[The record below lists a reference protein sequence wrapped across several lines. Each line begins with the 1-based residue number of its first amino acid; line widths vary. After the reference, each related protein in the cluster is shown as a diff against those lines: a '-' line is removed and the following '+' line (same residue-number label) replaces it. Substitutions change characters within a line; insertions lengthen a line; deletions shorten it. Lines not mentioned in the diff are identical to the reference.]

1 MSSKSMGTLSV
12 NLVANTGSF
21 EEGTTRAQRATEK
34 LNRAVQKQKDELQ
47 DLIGQ
52 IDPVVAEYNR
62 LDKMEEKLRKHRDTK
77 LIDDNDFKMYSTRI
91 QQMRDQVGKASVEF
105 NKNGVSAKQ
114 MQAALRNVPAQFTDI
129 AVSLQAGQN
138 PLTVFLQQGGQLKD
152 MFGGIGP
159 AAQAM
164 GGYVLGLINPFTSAA
179 AAAGVLALAYYQG
192 SIEADRFRNAL
203 ILTGN
208 VSGTTVEGL
217 TEMARRIDGVS
228 GTQRQASAALAEIA
242 NTGKF
247 TAEQIE
253 MVGRAAV
260 QMENVTGK
268 AVADTLSE
276 FEKLTKD
283 PANSVAELNEKYNFL
298 TADIYEQIKAL
309 EQQGR
314 TQEAVSMAV
323 KAYADAVEQR
333 TGEIT
338 ENLGYIES
346 GWKGIKNAAAEAW
359 DSVLGVGRSSTLSD
373 ELALLDTQIA
383 QIESRLNNKTTGSLD
398 LLNIGITGGR
408 IGGGDDK
415 ELAALKQQREQ
426 LQFKLDLENSAAVMA
441 AERAQIEKDA
451 IKAQQAIAKV
461 TEQSKTN
468 DEKRAAAI
476 KDYYANI
483 EKIRAANPESALL
496 NAEKISKDIKAIEE
510 QFKQTTKEVNNTAAQ
525 QMIMRL
531 REQEAALR
539 GQLESE
545 GKITSA
551 RAELLKFDQQIAD
564 IREKKIL
571 TAAEKSLLA
580 DQQSIRIQLEK
591 NAAVEDEIKAKLEL
605 IRLSSLQQSVEAD
618 IAADALKYSDRLAAF
633 GMGDKE
639 LEKLRERERITRD
652 VNRELQKLQRDAM
665 GGDISQE
672 QFDKERDLLEESLN
686 TRLQLHEDY
695 YTQLEELQGD
705 WTNGASEAFQNYID
719 NAADIAGQTE
729 DIFTK
734 AFGGLEDAVF
744 EFVKTG
750 QLNLRDLIAAIT
762 EDVIRMLIRVGA
774 QKLAMLAI
782 DKAIGTTAAA
792 GYIASITGQ
801 ATAQTAMAA
810 LNAFASTAAI
820 PIVGPALAPAAAGAA
835 GTIASGF
842 AAAAIVGAT
851 GTLAGMAHSGL
862 DYIPNE
868 GTWLLDKGER
878 VLSPRQNQDLT
889 RFLGAVNQDGGR
901 AVNSSG
907 SMGRKVDLNFNF
919 SAMDN
924 SQLMEMLM
932 ENRGTIAGMV
942 SSAFED
948 QGVSLWGR

>member
-129 AVSLQAGQN
+129 AVSLQGGQN

-192 SIEADRFRNAL
+192 SIEADHFRNAL

-208 VSGTTVEGL
+208 ASGTTVEGL
-217 TEMARRIDGVS
+217 TEMARRIDGIS

-323 KAYADAVEQR
+323 KAYADAVDQR

-373 ELALLDTQIA
+373 QVALLDTQIA

-398 LLNIGITGGR
+398 LLNIGLTGGR
-408 IGGGDDK
+408 ISGGDDK

-426 LQFKLDLENSAAVMA
+426 LQLKLDLENSAAIMA

-496 NAEKISKDIKAIEE
+496 NADKIAKDIKAIEE

-539 GQLESE
+539 DQLNIDEKVV
-545 GKITSA
+545 GA
-551 RAELLKFDQQIAD
+551 RRELLKFEQQITDLKA
-564 IREKKIL
+564 KKQL

-580 DQQSIRIQLEK
+580 DEAKLRKQFEVNAALEEEFNMRSAYSAMLDELQTKEEKSTNQFRERLKILAATKDLSPEEMSNTANKIAGDLFTDMPKIAGLSPIVGGPAGELDRISEEEEKLNEWYKTQTDMLNSARKEQLDANIDWNMQELALKKQHEDAMLQLEAQRK
-591 NAAVEDEIKAKLEL
+591 TASLAVMGDFFGMMANLQNSESKKARQIGKAAAVAQAVINTY
-605 IRLSSLQQSVEAD
+605 QSATGAY
-618 IAADALKYSDRLAAF
+618 AAMS
-633 GMGDKE
+633 
-639 LEKLRERERITRD
+639 
-652 VNRELQKLQRDAM
+652 
-665 GGDISQE
+665 
-672 QFDKERDLLEESLN
+672 
-686 TRLQLHEDY
+686 
-695 YTQLEELQGD
+695 
-705 WTNGASEAFQNYID
+705 
-719 NAADIAGQTE
+719 
-729 DIFTK
+729 
-734 AFGGLEDAVF
+734 
-744 EFVKTG
+744 
-750 QLNLRDLIAAIT
+750 
-762 EDVIRMLIRVGA
+762 
-774 QKLAMLAI
+774 
-782 DKAIGTTAAA
+782 
-792 GYIASITGQ
+792 
-801 ATAQTAMAA
+801 
-810 LNAFASTAAI
+810 AI
-820 PIVGPALAPAAAGAA
+820 PVVGPALGAAA
-835 GTIASGF
+835 
-842 AAAAIVGAT
+842 AAAAIA
-851 GTLAGMAHSGL
+851 AGMANVNAIRGQAHNGL
-862 DYIPNE
+862 DYIPRE
-868 GTWLLDKGER
+868 GTWILDKGER

-889 RFLGAVNQDGGR
+889 RFLGAVNQDNGR

-924 SQLMEMLM
+924 GQLMEMLM

-948 QGVSLWGR
+948 QGVSLGAR